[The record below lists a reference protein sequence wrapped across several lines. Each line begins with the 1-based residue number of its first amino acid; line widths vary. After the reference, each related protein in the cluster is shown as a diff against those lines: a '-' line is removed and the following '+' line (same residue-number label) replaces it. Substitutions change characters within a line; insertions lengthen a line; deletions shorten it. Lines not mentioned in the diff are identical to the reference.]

1 MVFLHR
7 YRMDK
12 LSIARFVRPVEGFA
26 EMGFTL
32 NLLQQLRLA
41 PAVAAH
47 GAEIPKPLLLRQRR
61 FQNDGVLR
69 PADLHRFGNQGR
81 FVFVGAVEVPHSP
94 DVAGREARHIGSAF
108 VQESGGSDS
117 CALFGSFTDQLT
129 DMVVQFC
136 LRQVRLKQF
145 IQRRK
150 QSAEIC
156 RFPYIHCVSFPLI

>member
-1 MVFLHR
+1 MFLHR

-12 LSIARFVRPVEGFA
+12 FSIARFVRPVEGFA

-47 GAEIPKPLLLRQRR
+47 GAEIPQPLLLRQFR

-69 PADLHRFGNQGR
+69 PADLHRFGNQGWL
-81 FVFVGAVEVPHSP
+81 VFVGAVEIPHSP
-94 DVAGREARHIGSAF
+94 DIAGREARHVRSAF
-108 VQESGGSDS
+108 VQESSGSDS
-117 CALFGSFTDQLT
+117 RALFSPFADQLT
-129 DMVVQFC
+129 DMVVQLC
-136 LRQVRLKQF
+136 LRQVLLKQF
-145 IQRRK
+145 VQRRK